1 MAPANSAHRDQMNV
15 VKSPKIGQIQYMTQ
29 ATPAPAAIDDQ
40 LTQLKRYTTVVAD
53 TGDFGSIQ
61 AYEPQDATTNPTL
74 IYKAVQMEAYAHLLE
89 KAAELA
95 EKEGIHGQHLIDS
108 VLDHL
113 LVLFGKEIL
122 EIIPGRVSTEVD
134 ARLSFD
140 VEGTVEKARHIISL
154 YDRQGIDRNRVLIK
168 IASTWEGLTA
178 ASLLEKEGIHCN
190 LTLLFSLIQAIQA
203 AENGCTLISP
213 FVGRIKDW
221 YKARTGVDYA
231 PQDDPGVQSVTQ
243 IYHYLKHYDLKTEV
257 MGASFRN
264 TGEIRALAGCDLLT
278 ISPSLLEELQTSYE
292 PLEKQLSVERAKA
305 EPINRL
311 EIDEKTFRWHL
322 NADPMATDKLAE
334 GIRAFAADTENLI
347 DLIER
352 EVID

>member
-1 MAPANSAHRDQMNV
+1 MSQA
-15 VKSPKIGQIQYMTQ
+15 SPVAEEIT
-29 ATPAPAAIDDQ
+29 DQ
-40 LTQLKRYTTVVAD
+40 LTQLKQYTTVVAD
-53 TGDFGSIQ
+53 TGDFGSIK
-61 AYEPQDATTNPTL
+61 AYAPQDATTNPTL
-74 IYKAVQMEAYAHLLE
+74 IYKAVQMEAYTHLME
-89 KAAELA
+89 QAAKMA
-95 EKEGIHGQHLIDS
+95 ECEGIHGKPLMDS

-140 VEGTVEKARHIISL
+140 VEGTVDKARHIINL
-154 YDRQGIDRNRVLIK
+154 YDREGIDRERVLIK
-168 IASTWEGLTA
+168 IASTWEGLQA
-178 ASLLEKEGIHCN
+178 AAILEKEGIHCN
-190 LTLLFSLIQAIQA
+190 LTLLFSLIQAIRA

-213 FVGRIKDW
+213 FVGRILDW
-221 YKARTGVDYA
+221 YTAHTGGEYSSNE
-231 PQDDPGVQSVTQ
+231 DPGVQSVTQ

-264 TGEIRALAGCDLLT
+264 IGEIRALAGCDLLT
-278 ISPSLLEELQTSYE
+278 ISPALLDELQNSNE
-292 PLEKQLSVERAKA
+292 PLEQQLSIHRAKA
-305 EPINRL
+305 EPIQRMKV
-311 EIDEKTFRWHL
+311 DEKTFRWHM

>member
-1 MAPANSAHRDQMNV
+1 
-15 VKSPKIGQIQYMTQ
+15 MTQ
-29 ATPAPAAIDDQ
+29 ASPLAEQITDQ
-40 LTQLKRYTTVVAD
+40 LTQLKQYTTVVAD

-61 AYEPQDATTNPTL
+61 AYAPQDATTNPTL
-74 IYKAVQMEAYAHLLE
+74 IYKAVQMEAYTHLME
-89 KAAELA
+89 QAAKMA
-95 EKEGIHGQHLIDS
+95 EYEGIHGKPLMDS

-122 EIIPGRVSTEVD
+122 NIIPGRVSTEVD

-140 VEGTVEKARHIISL
+140 VEGTVEKARHIIKL
-154 YDRQGIDRNRVLIK
+154 YDSQGIDRERVLIK
-168 IASTWEGLTA
+168 IASTWEGLEA
-178 ASLLEKEGIHCN
+178 AAILEKEGIHCN
-190 LTLLFSLIQAIQA
+190 LTLLFSLIQAIRA

-213 FVGRIKDW
+213 FVGRILDW
-221 YKARTGVDYA
+221 YTAHTGGEYSSNE
-231 PQDDPGVQSVTQ
+231 DPGVQSVTQ

-264 TGEIRALAGCDLLT
+264 IGEIRALAGCDLLT
-278 ISPSLLEELQTSYE
+278 ISPALLEELQNSSE
-292 PLEKQLSVERAKA
+292 PLEQQLSVQRAKA
-305 EPINRL
+305 EPIQRMTV
-311 EIDEKTFRWHL
+311 DEKTFRWHM